1 VGRGANK
8 YDDWGWHI
16 GGVYPADQP
25 EVNGFTHIGMYL
37 VWIIKHDLQ
46 NPELLD
52 HDIVDGVLAGT
63 TTANDLADVIDGK
76 LVAEEMS
83 PEGIGFS
90 NWYYTDDAG
99 YLSDW
104 ADTFSDRPAYTV
116 ADTPATYATIERVID
131 RRYAEW
137 VHAERPQPGAEPPVS
152 SRRLRT
158 RGVVRTYASLGI
170 AVGALLAVA
179 GVVLRPAGLQGALV
193 GIGIVLVVASAV
205 VAIDRS

>member
-1 VGRGANK
+1 MTNEARSIPVPLDTNPREANVSGHFIVTTPPILGAVGRGK
-8 YDDWGWHI
+8 YDDWGWHT

-25 EVNGFTHIGMYL
+25 DVNGFTHIGMYL

-46 NPELLD
+46 DPELLG

-83 PEGIGFS
+83 PEGIAFS

-104 ADTFSDRPAYTV
+104 ADAFSDRPAYTV
-116 ADTPATYATIERVID
+116 ADTPATYAAIERVID

-137 VHAERPQPGAEPPVS
+137 VKAGRPEPGA
-152 SRRLRT
+152 
-158 RGVVRTYASLGI
+158 ASTSQ
-170 AVGALLAVA
+170 AHDA
-179 GVVLRPAGLQGALV
+179 GP
-193 GIGIVLVVASAV
+193 
-205 VAIDRS
+205 